1 MPKLIIVCG
10 LPGSGK
16 STLARELSKQLNIA
30 CLHKDTLKENLF
42 ELLELTT
49 PEESKRM
56 GIQAIKLLLILAEE
70 QLKDGADIII
80 ESPFNY
86 AADYPLF
93 TQWADRYQADIF
105 SIVCKIPSG
114 LRKDRFLN
122 RPRHQSH
129 FDSEASFDANF
140 GGDDKESVYDELPGK
155 KLEVIT
161 DEDPAGLARKAAQF
175 ITGRN

>member
-42 ELLELTT
+42 ELLELST

-56 GIQAIKLLLILAEE
+56 GVQAIKLLLILAEE

-86 AADYPLF
+86 AADYALF
-93 TQWADRYQADIF
+93 TEWAGRYHTDIF
-105 SIVCKIPSG
+105 SIVCKIPAG
-114 LRKDRFLN
+114 IRKDRFLN

-140 GGDDKESVYDELPGK
+140 GGDDKEAVYEKLPGK
-155 KLEVIT
+155 KLYLTT
-161 DEDPAGLARKAAQF
+161 DQPVATLAEKTVKF
-175 ITGRN
+175 IKER